1 MISGEKSWKS
11 KYYLFEVEVYVH
23 STGQVEHNFVT
34 DPYSFSLA
42 MNSTRSQIVDLRDK
56 TLKPSGWD
64 TLKKPRLAAPED
76 ISIYELH
83 VRDFSASDPQVP
95 DRLRGTFKAFTL
107 KNTYGIRH
115 LKELVKAGLTHLH
128 LLPVFDI
135 ATINENKA
143 EWQSPDPDLLET
155 YPPDSDQQQAAVSEF
170 ADLDAFNWGY
180 DPFHYTV
187 PEGSYSTNPDGSR
200 RVVEFR
206 EMVQA
211 LNRLGLR
218 VVMDVVYNHTNASGQ
233 AEKSVLD
240 RIVPGYYHRLNDRG
254 AVETSTCCSN
264 TATEHNMME
273 KLMID
278 SLVTWATQYKVDGFR
293 FDLMGHHMVRN
304 MQKVR
309 LALDELTL
317 ADDGVDGKSIYIYGE
332 GWNFGEVANN
342 ARGENA
348 TQFNLAGTGIGT
360 FNDRARDS
368 VRGIGPFDGG
378 QGLLDKQGFAN
389 GSYYDPSSTVSGTPE
404 EQLARLLLQSDQTRV
419 GMAGNLA
426 NFTFIDRFGNLVTG
440 ADVDYNGSPAGY
452 NLDPQE
458 DISYVEAHDN
468 QTLFDINVYAAPPL
482 TSMADRVR
490 MQIVGL
496 STVVLG
502 QGVPFIHAGSELLRS
517 KSLDRNSYNSG
528 DWFNVLDFTFWRNN
542 FGVGLPPAGS
552 NQGDWSVMQP
562 LLADPAL
569 AASKVYIDRSDR
581 LFRELLRIRY
591 SSRLFRL
598 QTAED
603 IQARLAFLNTG
614 PDQLPG
620 LIVMTLSD
628 ALDPDIDPGIESIV
642 VLVNANDEAQTFTAA
657 ELADK
662 KMVLHPVQ
670 QGSVD
675 PVVKTARYDRA
686 TGAFSVP
693 ARTTVVF
700 VEYERPAV
708 RIAHLIEE
716 IQALVAGGSLT
727 SGQGNSLIAKLE
739 SAIQSLAQGKNV
751 AAVGKLLAFVNQVS
765 AYIRTGKLSSEL
777 GLPLILTAKDIIWQI
792 LTGA

>member
-1 MISGEKSWKS
+1 
-11 KYYLFEVEVYVH
+11 
-23 STGQVEHNFVT
+23 
-34 DPYSFSLA
+34 
-42 MNSTRSQIVDLRDK
+42 
-56 TLKPSGWD
+56 
-64 TLKKPRLAAPED
+64 
-76 ISIYELH
+76 
-83 VRDFSASDPQVP
+83 
-95 DRLRGTFKAFTL
+95 
-107 KNTYGIRH
+107 
-115 LKELVKAGLTHLH
+115 
-128 LLPVFDI
+128 
-135 ATINENKA
+135 
-143 EWQSPDPDLLET
+143 
-155 YPPDSDQQQAAVSEF
+155 
-170 ADLDAFNWGY
+170 
-180 DPFHYTV
+180 
-187 PEGSYSTNPDGSR
+187 
-200 RVVEFR
+200 
-206 EMVQA
+206 
-211 LNRLGLR
+211 
-218 VVMDVVYNHTNASGQ
+218 
-233 AEKSVLD
+233 
-240 RIVPGYYHRLNDRG
+240 
-254 AVETSTCCSN
+254 
-264 TATEHNMME
+264 
-273 KLMID
+273 
-278 SLVTWATQYKVDGFR
+278 
-293 FDLMGHHMVRN
+293 
-304 MQKVR
+304 
-309 LALDELTL
+309 
-317 ADDGVDGKSIYIYGE
+317 
-332 GWNFGEVANN
+332 
-342 ARGENA
+342 
-348 TQFNLAGTGIGT
+348 
-360 FNDRARDS
+360 
-368 VRGIGPFDGG
+368 
-378 QGLLDKQGFAN
+378 
-389 GSYYDPSSTVSGTPE
+389 
-404 EQLARLLLQSDQTRV
+404 
-419 GMAGNLA
+419 
-426 NFTFIDRFGNLVTG
+426 
-440 ADVDYNGSPAGY
+440 
-452 NLDPQE
+452 
-458 DISYVEAHDN
+458 VEAHDN